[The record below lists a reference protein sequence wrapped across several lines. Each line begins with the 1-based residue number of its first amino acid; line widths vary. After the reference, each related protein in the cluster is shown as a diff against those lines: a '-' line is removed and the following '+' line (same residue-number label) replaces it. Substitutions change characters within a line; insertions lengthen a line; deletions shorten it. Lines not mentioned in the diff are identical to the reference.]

1 MFPNKNII
9 NFVSKQYKI
18 LGLIFLMNS
27 NNFLSN
33 YLDKLDD

>member
-9 NFVSKQYKI
+9 NLVSKQYKI
-18 LGLIFLMNS
+18 LDLIFLMIS
-27 NNFLSN
+27 NNFLYN